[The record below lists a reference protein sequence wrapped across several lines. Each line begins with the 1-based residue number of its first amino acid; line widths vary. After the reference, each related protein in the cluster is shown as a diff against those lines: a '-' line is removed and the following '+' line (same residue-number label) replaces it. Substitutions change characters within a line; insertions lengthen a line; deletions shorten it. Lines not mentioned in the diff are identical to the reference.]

1 MGLFKWLAGAL
12 GWALFGPLGGIIGY
26 LLGSGIEGGNSSS
39 SYSGGSTGSYS
50 AQEQRN
56 SFLISILVLSAA
68 VMKADQKVMKS
79 ELDYVKNFIR
89 NSFGEHAVADS
100 LKILKAALDKPLNL
114 PEVCAQIKL
123 YVTAEQ
129 KLQLLHYLVG
139 IAKADGVVNNV
150 EIQTIR
156 NIAAYL
162 GVSSGECESILSM
175 FQAESIENAY
185 KILEIDPTA
194 TDEQVKKAY
203 KQLALKHHPD
213 RVATLGDDVKKAS
226 EEKFKAIVAAY
237 EKIKKER
244 NIS

>member
-1 MGLFKWLAGAL
+1 MGIFKWLAGAL
-12 GWALFGPLGGIIGY
+12 GWALYGPLGGLIGY
-26 LLGSGIEGGNSSS
+26 LLVSGMEGVSDVGYSSGREGGF
-39 SYSGGSTGSYS
+39 S

-68 VMKADQKVMKS
+68 VMKADEKVMKS

-89 NSFGEHAVADS
+89 RSFGEAALQDS
-100 LKILKAALDKPLNL
+100 LKILKAALEKPLDL

-139 IAKADGVVNNV
+139 IAKADGIVS
-150 EIQTIR
+150 EIELKAIR
-156 NIAAYL
+156 DIASYL
-162 GVSSGECESILSM
+162 GVSKAECDSILSM
-175 FQAESIENAY
+175 FEGESIENAY
-185 KILEIDPTA
+185 KILELEPTA

-203 KQLALKHHPD
+203 KKLALKHHPD
-213 RVATLGDDVKKAS
+213 RVATLGEDVKRAS
-226 EEKFKAIVAAY
+226 EEKFKSIVAAY

-244 NIS
+244 NIN

>member
-1 MGLFKWLAGAL
+1 MGIFKWLAGAL
-12 GWALFGPLGGIIGY
+12 GWALYGPLGGLIGY
-26 LLGSGIEGGNSSS
+26 LLVSGMEGGSDVGYSSGRE
-39 SYSGGSTGSYS
+39 GGFS

-68 VMKADQKVMKS
+68 VMKADEKVMKS

-89 NSFGEHAVADS
+89 RSFGEAALQDS
-100 LKILKAALDKPLNL
+100 LKILKAALEKPLDL

-139 IAKADGVVNNV
+139 IAKADGIVS
-150 EIQTIR
+150 EIELKAIR
-156 NIAAYL
+156 DIASYL
-162 GVSSGECESILSM
+162 GVSKAECDSILSM
-175 FQAESIENAY
+175 FEGESIENAY
-185 KILEIDPTA
+185 KILELEPTA

-203 KQLALKHHPD
+203 KKLALKHHPD
-213 RVATLGDDVKKAS
+213 RVATLGEDVKRAS
-226 EEKFKAIVAAY
+226 EEKFKSIVAAY

-244 NIS
+244 NIN